1 MTEIHDNCPCLSAT
15 ARFDVFHSVDVGLD
29 MTNGR
34 HGEVRIKTC
43 KTCGSTWLHYFVEFE
58 YRSNF
63 GRWYRGL
70 VSPEVVENFDPA
82 QAAEVLERLPS
93 FFYGG
98 SYFQTNSARGSG
110 RVAVDG

>member
-1 MTEIHDNCPCLSAT
+1 MTVTNENCPCQSAT

-29 MTNGR
+29 MTHGR

-58 YRSNF
+58 YRSNS
-63 GRWYRGL
+63 GRWYRGS
-70 VSPEVVENFDPA
+70 VSPESVENLNPA
-82 QAAEVLERLPS
+82 QAAEVLERLPW

-98 SYFQTNSARGSG
+98 SYFQSNGVRGG
-110 RVAVDG
+110 GCVAVDG